1 MGLIYSI
8 TFVFNAKHFWYKV
21 VYNKVNYNIR
31 SPNQDPIPSLLL
43 NTRILVINFI
53 QI

>member
-1 MGLIYSI
+1 MGLIYNI
-8 TFVFNAKHFWYKV
+8 TFVFIAKHFGYKI
-21 VYNKVNYNIR
+21 VYNIVNYSIG